1 MLQKILADIIMVIHF
16 AWILFMLLGFVLTIR
31 AFWRPKF
38 FERWLFRSIHLL
50 GILFVLALEILN
62 KYCPLTI
69 WENALRRH
77 YDPNTDYPGSF
88 IIGHIE
94 KLIYPDVSP
103 LVVGLPTMLIAV
115 FTFAVFI
122 IRPPLKFKRRPNV
135 QTSKTL

>member
-1 MLQKILADIIMVIHF
+1 MIYRVLADAIMVAHF
-16 AWILFMLLGFVLTIR
+16 AWILFMLVGFVLTIR

-38 FERWLFRSIHLL
+38 FERWFFRTIHLL
-50 GILFVLALEILN
+50 GILFVTTLVILN

-88 IIGHIE
+88 IVGHLE

-103 LVVGLPTMLIAV
+103 LVMVIPTILIAV
-115 FTFAVFI
+115 FTLSVFI
-122 IRPPLKFKRRPNV
+122 LRPPSKFRR
-135 QTSKTL
+135 KTE

>member
-1 MLQKILADIIMVIHF
+1 MIYRVLADTIMVAHF
-16 AWILFMLLGFVLTIR
+16 AWILFMLVGFVLIIR

-38 FERWLFRSIHLL
+38 FERWFFRTIHLL
-50 GILFVLALEILN
+50 GILFVTTLVILN

-88 IIGHIE
+88 IVGHLE

-103 LVVGLPTMLIAV
+103 LVMVIPTILIAV
-115 FTFAVFI
+115 FTLSVFI
-122 IRPPLKFKRRPNV
+122 LRPPSKFRRKPHV
-135 QTSKTL
+135 QTTQNI